1 MLANL
6 DQGRPLAQ
14 ESFDLEAVLA
24 EMVADH
30 AMLHA
35 DWPISFS
42 SSGGSELV
50 GDELR
55 IRQAVANLLANAR
68 AHTPRDTSIAV
79 TLATAGDDRTV
90 EVSDNGPGIAAGDL
104 PHLFERFYR
113 VDASRA
119 RRSGGSGLG
128 LSIVQA
134 IAEAHGGSV
143 GVASVEGEGAAFTI
157 VLPVA
162 GRAEATRQDASPS
175 SMARRTSAGL
185 TTDASS

>member
-1 MLANL
+1 
-6 DQGRPLAQ
+6 
-14 ESFDLEAVLA
+14 
-24 EMVADH
+24 MVADH

-42 SSGGSELV
+42 SSGGSDLV

-68 AHTPRDTSIAV
+68 AHTPPGTSIAV
-79 TLATAGDDRTV
+79 TLSTAGDDRTV
-90 EVSDNGPGIAAGDL
+90 EVSDNGPGIAADDL

-128 LSIVQA
+128 LAIVQA

-157 VLPVA
+157 VLPIA
-162 GRAEATRQDASPS
+162 GATKATHKDTGLAS
-175 SMARRTSAGL
+175 A
-185 TTDASS
+185 

>member
-1 MLANL
+1 VEDLLLLANF

-14 ESFDLEAVLA
+14 ERFDLQAVLA

-30 AMLHA
+30 AMLHV

-42 SSGGSELV
+42 SEGDSDLV

-55 IRQAVANLLANAR
+55 VRQAVANLLANAR
-68 AHTPRDTSIAV
+68 AHTPRGTSIAV
-79 TLATAGDDRTV
+79 ALATTGDDRTV
-90 EVSDNGPGIAAGDL
+90 EVSDDGPGIAADDL

-128 LSIVQA
+128 LAIVQA

-143 GVASVEGEGAAFTI
+143 RVTSVEGDGAAFTI
-157 VLPVA
+157 VLPIA
-162 GRAEATRQDASPS
+162 GATRTSRQDTGLAS
-175 SMARRTSAGL
+175 A
-185 TTDASS
+185 